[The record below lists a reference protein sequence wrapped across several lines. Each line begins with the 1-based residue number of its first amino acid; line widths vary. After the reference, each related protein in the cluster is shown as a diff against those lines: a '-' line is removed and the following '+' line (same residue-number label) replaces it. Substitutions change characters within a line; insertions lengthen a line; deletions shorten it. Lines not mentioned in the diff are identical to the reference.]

1 MTIITADPEQ
11 AAEMLL
17 AIIRKK
23 PGQYFEPD
31 RLMNRLSLDR
41 DLLDEAVALLAS
53 WDYKLRLRQRKGV
66 CFVSAPDSLTDIE
79 IQHHLRTKEIGRVVH
94 AYNSLKSTNDL
105 AAQMA
110 ESGSPEGT
118 LIVAETQT
126 RGRGRL
132 GRVWYSPPGTG
143 IYLSIILRPTF
154 PPESAPG
161 LSVMTALALAE
172 TINEYCPGETYL
184 KWPNDV
190 LIGRRKTAG
199 ILTELSADRGKI
211 NHVIVGVGIN
221 VNQGVGHFPE
231 EIRGQATSVRR
242 ATKRKVRRVD
252 LLVAFLKQFEKEY
265 SVYQIAGLKKACP
278 RLKKFSSLLGKEVA
292 VRSGR
297 TRTNG
302 LATDIDASGRLI
314 LETKAGKVT
323 ISAGEVTIVKD

>member
-1 MTIITADPEQ
+1 MEAAALEN
-11 AAEMLL
+11 AAEKLL
-17 AIIRKK
+17 AFIRKK
-23 PGQYFEPD
+23 PGEYFELA
-31 RLMNRLSLDR
+31 RLMSRLSLQRVD
-41 DLLDEAVALLAS
+41 LDEAISLLAS
-53 WDYKLRLRQRKGV
+53 WDYKLRLRKRKGV
-66 CFVSAPDSLTDIE
+66 CFISAPDSLTDIE
-79 IQHHLRTKEIGRVVH
+79 IQHHVRTKKIGRIVH

-105 AAQMA
+105 AAKMA

-118 LIVAETQT
+118 LVVAETQT

-143 IYLSIILRPTF
+143 IYLSIILRPAF
-154 PPESAPG
+154 SPESAPG

-172 TINEYCPGETYL
+172 TINSYCPGETHL

-231 EIRGQATSVRR
+231 EIRAHATSVRR
-242 ATKRKVRRVD
+242 ATKRKVRRVE

-265 SVYQIAGLKKACP
+265 AAYKKERLNKARP
-278 RLKKFSSLLGKEVA
+278 RLKKFSSLLGKEVT

-302 LATDIDASGRLI
+302 LATDIDANGRLI
-314 LETKAGKVT
+314 LETKTGRVT